1 MKIKFLGT
9 AAAEAFPAMFCD
21 CEQCKKARALG
32 GKNIRT
38 RSQTLIDNDL
48 FIDYPCDT
56 YYHAITHKIN
66 LLDIKSVLI
75 THIHDDH
82 FYPNDLNWMARG
94 FSRPPEDWH
103 GITVYG
109 SEDIKAPLNEIA
121 KNSRG
126 YLRCESHSAFETF
139 TVGNYTVTALKAN
152 HGTENPYI
160 YVIQKEGKTLLYAQD
175 TGLLLDETWEYLKN
189 SNLRFDMVVM
199 DCTAGTT
206 DISYSSHMGLPRNV
220 KTRDELFKY
229 NLVDRDTKFVLN
241 HFSHNGGDAVYDD
254 FVSIAKE
261 NGFITSYEG
270 LEIEI

>member
-1 MKIKFLGT
+1 
-9 AAAEAFPAMFCD
+9 MFCD
-21 CEQCKKARALG
+21 CENCKKARALG

-38 RSQTLIDNDL
+38 RSQSLIDNDL

-56 YYHAITHKIN
+56 YYHSITHNIN

-94 FSRPPEDWH
+94 FSCPPEDWH

-109 SEDIKAPLNEIA
+109 SEDIKAPLNEIV

-126 YLRCESHSAFETF
+126 YLRCESHPAFEPF
-139 TVGNYTVTALKAN
+139 KVGNYTVTALKAN

-160 YVIQKEGKTLLYAQD
+160 YVIQKENKTLLYVQD

-189 SNLRFDMVVM
+189 SNLHFDMVVM

-206 DISYSSHMGLPRNV
+206 DISYSSHMGLPRNI
-220 KTRDELFKY
+220 KTRDEMFELG
-229 NLVDRDTKFVLN
+229 LVDHNTKFVLN

-254 FVSIAKE
+254 FVPIAKE
-261 NGFITSYEG
+261 HGFITSFEG

>member
-21 CEQCKKARALG
+21 CENCKKARNLG

-56 YYHAITHKIN
+56 YYHAITHNIN
-66 LLDIKSVLI
+66 LLDIKNILI

-82 FYPNDLNWMARG
+82 FYPNDLNWMAKG
-94 FSRPPEDWH
+94 FSCPPKDWH

-109 SEDIKAPLNEIA
+109 SKDIEAPLSDIIA
-121 KNSRG
+121 NSQG
-126 YLRCESHSAFETF
+126 FLKCVSKPIYEPFK
-139 TVGNYTVTALKAN
+139 VGDYTVIALKAN

-160 YVIQKEGKTLLYAQD
+160 YIIEKKNKTLFYAQD
-175 TGLLLDETWEYLKN
+175 TGLLPEETWEYLKN
-189 SNLRFDMVVM
+189 NRYHFDAVVM

-206 DISYSSHMGLPRNV
+206 DISYSAHMGLPRNI
-220 KTRDELFKY
+220 KTRNMLTQYGLADK
-229 NLVDRDTKFVLN
+229 NTKFILN
-241 HFSHNGGDAVYDD
+241 HFSHNGGNAVYDD
-254 FVSIAKE
+254 FSHIAQE
-261 NGFITSYEG
+261 NGFITSFEG

>member
-9 AAAEAFPAMFCD
+9 AAAEAFPALFCD
-21 CEQCKKARALG
+21 CEQCRKARELG

-38 RSQTLIDNDL
+38 RSQTLIDDEL

-56 YYHAITHKIN
+56 YYHAITHNIN
-66 LLDIKSVLI
+66 LLNIKSVLI

-94 FSRPPEDWH
+94 FSCPPLDWH

-109 SEDIKAPLNEIA
+109 SRDIEKPLADIA
-121 KNSRG
+121 ANSQG
-126 YLRCESHSAFETF
+126 YLRCESKSVFEPF
-139 TVGNYTVTALKAN
+139 EVGNYVVTALKAT

-160 YVIQKEGKTLLYAQD
+160 YVIEKENKILFYAQD
-175 TGLLLDETWEYLKN
+175 TGLLPEETWEYLKD
-189 SNLRFDMVVM
+189 SGFYFDAVVM

-206 DISYSSHMGLPRNV
+206 DIAYSAHMGLPRNI
-220 KTRDELFKY
+220 KTRDTLFEY
-229 NLVDRDTKFVLN
+229 GLVGKNTKFILN

-254 FVSIAKE
+254 FSPIAEE
-261 NGFITSYEG
+261 NGFIASFEG